1 MDPVPP
7 LWKGSVRRGWRDT
20 LMSAVALAIIVL
32 VLINFDSHLREE
44 VQLRVSSP
52 SAMIE
57 DTTHGAK
64 NLASGVMDALRGHS
78 LDRAPLLI
86 FVFGAGVLLV
96 FMLKT

>member
-1 MDPVPP
+1 M
-7 LWKGSVRRGWRDT
+7 T
-20 LMSAVALAIIVL
+20 VAGLVIIVL
-32 VLINFDSHLREE
+32 LMFSFDSRLREE
-44 VQLRVSSP
+44 VQLRLSSP
-52 SAMIE
+52 SAMVE

-86 FVFGAGVLLV
+86 FVLGAGVLLV

>member
-1 MDPVPP
+1 MQ
-7 LWKGSVRRGWRDT
+7 RGWRDT

-64 NLASGVMDALRGHS
+64 NVASGVLDALRGHS
-78 LDRAPLLI
+78 LDRAPLLM